1 MTPKEFL
8 DEIVVPNIDEFKVNF
23 SSLRHAYNAISSVDA
38 LAAHLYWWL
47 KNTGVDLKETDDS
60 AYRKKLSD
68 QSSDFRLLR
77 DIAKAQK
84 HVELKK
90 HNPEISKASQVESK
104 QLGWGDGSY
113 GQGHFGGVQQVVV
126 KDNNNELHYIEEI
139 VNSALNFLTSEM
151 QKHGLN
157 S

>member
-60 AYRKKLSD
+60 AYREKLSD

-84 HVELKK
+84 HVKLERGK
-90 HNPEISKASQVESK
+90 PQVNEAKQIESRAI
-104 QLGWGDGSY
+104 GWDESRF
-113 GQGHFGGVQQVVV
+113 GQGRWGGVQQVVV